1 MAPLGNLLS
10 NPKVTKIVHAGDY
23 DIRSLNR
30 DYEIEFNNV
39 FDTSIAA
46 SLLGSKRLGLDAILK
61 EFLNVEVSKD
71 KRLQR
76 SDWTNRPLS
85 REAMAYA
92 ANDVR
97 YLGEARELM
106 IERLKEK
113 GRMEWVAEECQRLA
127 SIRFEPRNPE
137 TGFLN
142 VKGSKN
148 LGSREL
154 AILKELYEFRE
165 DDAIGKDRPPFKI
178 VSDSVLVAIAR
189 DPDSDYGEIKG
200 IGRWARSEMRNRLAE
215 VIKTGRE
222 SKPIQRTRHQEGRR
236 PHLTHRERE
245 AANQRLKEL
254 KQWRKNHGA
263 RLEVDPSLL
272 WPTSSLNRL
281 SRFPE
286 ALDSEYQEGDIR
298 KWQFK
303 EFGENIRSCLLE
315 LA

>member
-1 MAPLGNLLS
+1 MAPLGRLLS

-85 REAMAYA
+85 KEAMAYA

-97 YLGEARELM
+97 YLGQARDLM
-106 IERLKEK
+106 ISRLKQK
-113 GRMEWVAEECQRLA
+113 GRIEWVTEECQRLA
-127 SIRFEPRNPE
+127 LVRFAPRDPE
-137 TGFLN
+137 TAFLY
-142 VKGSKN
+142 VKGSKD
-148 LGSREL
+148 LGGREL
-154 AILKELYEFRE
+154 ALLKELYEFRE
-165 DDAIGKDRPPFKI
+165 DDATGKDRPPFKI

-189 DPDSDYGEIKG
+189 EPDADYGEIKG

-215 VIKTGRE
+215 VIKTGKA
-222 SKPIQRTRHQEGRR
+222 SKPIQRPQSQGNKR
-236 PHLTHRERE
+236 PHLTHKERE
-245 AANQRLKEL
+245 TANQRLKEL
-254 KQWRKNHGA
+254 KQWRKSRGEQ
-263 RLEVDPSLL
+263 LQVDPSLL

-281 SRFPE
+281 SRLPKT
-286 ALDSEYQEGDIR
+286 LSSEYQEGDVR
-298 KWQFK
+298 KWQFE
-303 EFGENIRSCLLE
+303 EFGEDIRSCLLE